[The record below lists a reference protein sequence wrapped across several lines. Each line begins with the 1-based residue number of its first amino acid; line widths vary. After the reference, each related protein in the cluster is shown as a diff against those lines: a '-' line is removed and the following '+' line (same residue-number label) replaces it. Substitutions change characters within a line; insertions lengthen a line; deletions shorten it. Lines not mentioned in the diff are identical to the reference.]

1 MLRPVASGGADSAIS
16 SRFGAPP
23 LASDAFVPDV
33 PGLRHAEAVLR
44 AVSAQTHRELVHRL
58 EWVRPF
64 STRASRSRVLI
75 VSEPGRV
82 PESQIH
88 PLLFYGR
95 ELGSAHVEVR
105 EISVKVFEASPSRA
119 PHGADVIVLQAWVPP
134 DAERYRAVLDA
145 LRQANPGARTV
156 FFDAFAP
163 TDLRLAAPLGD
174 AVDLYVKKHVLRDRA
189 AYGRATRGDTNLT
202 DYYGRLYGIDHPER
216 SFEIPPGFF
225 GKLRVGPSFF
235 TGRTLLPF
243 FFASAEP
250 LKREKVIDVHARIC
264 TDGTDWYARMRLHAR
279 EALVSMAD
287 LKLVSD
293 PGVPY
298 RRYLAELCASK
309 LCFSPFGYGEVSWR
323 DYEAVLCGALLLKP
337 DMSHCETWPD
347 IFVPFETYVP
357 IRWDFSDLEEKTRYY
372 LAHESEREQI
382 AQRAYTR
389 LHQYSIRGEFLGQMR
404 DVVEP

>member
-1 MLRPVASGGADSAIS
+1 
-16 SRFGAPP
+16 
-23 LASDAFVPDV
+23 
-33 PGLRHAEAVLR
+33 
-44 AVSAQTHRELVHRL
+44 
-58 EWVRPF
+58 
-64 STRASRSRVLI
+64 
-75 VSEPGRV
+75 
-82 PESQIH
+82 
-88 PLLFYGR
+88 
-95 ELGSAHVEVR
+95 
-105 EISVKVFEASPSRA
+105 
-119 PHGADVIVLQAWVPP
+119 
-134 DAERYRAVLDA
+134 
-145 LRQANPGARTV
+145 
-156 FFDAFAP
+156 
-163 TDLRLAAPLGD
+163 
-174 AVDLYVKKHVLRDRA
+174 
-189 AYGRATRGDTNLT
+189 
-202 DYYGRLYGIDHPER
+202 
-216 SFEIPPGFF
+216 
-225 GKLRVGPSFF
+225 
-235 TGRTLLPF
+235 
-243 FFASAEP
+243 
-250 LKREKVIDVHARIC
+250 
-264 TDGTDWYARMRLHAR
+264 MRLHAR